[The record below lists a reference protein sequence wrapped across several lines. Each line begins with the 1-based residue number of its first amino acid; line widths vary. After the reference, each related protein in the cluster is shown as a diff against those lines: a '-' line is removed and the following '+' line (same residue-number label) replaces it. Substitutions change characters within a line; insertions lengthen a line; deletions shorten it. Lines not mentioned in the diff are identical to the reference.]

1 MTTGSILLGLALILL
16 VGLFIAQPLLLPEEK
31 KARSRSPRQK
41 LLAQK
46 AALLEEV
53 RALDFD
59 FDTGKIPQEV
69 YEPQR
74 AQLVAAAAEVL
85 QALEGLSTTAVPN
98 ESLAPTAVVAQPA
111 PAAEVD
117 PIEMAVSRRRQPVA
131 DDIETA
137 VSRMRSQT
145 KPSAQTAVPAN
156 GKYRFCPQCGHSVA
170 AGDKFCVSCG
180 QNLTVKT
187 A

>member
-59 FDTGKIPQEV
+59 YDTGKIPQEV

-85 QALEGLSTTAVPN
+85 QSLEGLSATAVPN
-98 ESLAPTAVVAQPA
+98 ESLPPTAVADQPT
-111 PAAEVD
+111 PAEVD

-137 VSRMRSQT
+137 VSRMRSQA

-156 GKYRFCPQCGHSVA
+156 GKNRFCPQCGHTVA

>member
-74 AQLVAAAAEVL
+74 AQLVAVAAEVL

-98 ESLAPTAVVAQPA
+98 ESLAPAAAVEQPA
-111 PAAEVD
+111 PAEVD
-117 PIEMAVSRRRQPVA
+117 PIEMAISRRRQPVA
-131 DDIETA
+131 DDIEMA

-145 KPSAQTAVPAN
+145 KPSASTAVPAN
-156 GKYRFCPQCGHSVA
+156 GKTRFCPQCGHSVA
-170 AGDKFCVSCG
+170 ASDKFCVSCG
-180 QNLTVKT
+180 HNLTVK
-187 A
+187 AA

>member
-59 FDTGKIPQEV
+59 YDTGKIPQKFMNRSARNWWR
-69 YEPQR
+69 QR
-74 AQLVAAAAEVL
+74 
-85 QALEGLSTTAVPN
+85 
-98 ESLAPTAVVAQPA
+98 
-111 PAAEVD
+111 
-117 PIEMAVSRRRQPVA
+117 R
-131 DDIETA
+131 
-137 VSRMRSQT
+137 
-145 KPSAQTAVPAN
+145 
-156 GKYRFCPQCGHSVA
+156 
-170 AGDKFCVSCG
+170 KFCRRWKV
-180 QNLTVKT
+180 
-187 A
+187 